1 VTRAPAKAIKSLE
14 KKPIFI
20 LASVCIPGRWADDSC
35 LLRRKNAL
43 AEGVFAIP
51 LLKAATVLSRQANQ
65 KSETI
70 KSKNG
75 CKTLAF
81 GPVASF
87 TITQNDNTRLRPKRH
102 QILVLLNGE
111 NTHRRDGLWSTFLSE
126 CPVFAESDFSKSAHF
141 FDTAFLLVITLKPN
155 LTIRMSRR
163 QSLQ

>member
-20 LASVCIPGRWADDSC
+20 LASIWIPGRWADDSC

-51 LLKAATVLSRQANQ
+51 LLKAATVLSRQTNQ

-70 KSKNG
+70 KPKNG
-75 CKTLAF
+75 CKALAF
-81 GPVASF
+81 GPFASF
-87 TITQNDNTRLRPKRH
+87 TITLNNNTRLGPKWH
-102 QILVLLNGE
+102 QMLVLLNGE
-111 NTHRRDGLWSTFLSE
+111 NTHRGDGLWSTFLPES
-126 CPVFAESDFSKSAHF
+126 PVLAKSDLPESAHF
-141 FDTAFLLVITLKPN
+141 FNTTFLLVITLKPN
-155 LTIRMSRR
+155 LTIGMSRS

>member
-14 KKPIFI
+14 KKPKFI
-20 LASVCIPGRWADDSC
+20 LTSPGRWADDSC

-51 LLKAATVLSRQANQ
+51 LLKAAKVLSRQTNQ

-81 GPVASF
+81 GPFASF
-87 TITQNDNTRLRPKRH
+87 TITQNDNTRLGPKRH
-102 QILVLLNGE
+102 QMLVLLNGE
-111 NTHRRDGLWSTFLSE
+111 NTHRGDGLWSTFLSE
-126 CPVFAESDFSKSAHF
+126 GPVLAKSDSPESAHLF
-141 FDTAFLLVITLKPN
+141 NTAFLLVITLKPN
-155 LTIRMSRR
+155 LTIGMSRS